1 MMEVC
6 GCREGKEWKY
16 GSQEVPELRYST
28 SLAPCAAPIELL
40 PPGLCENSSV
50 TPKLLQALPFS
61 QAPLSFSITNLTLPF
76 KGLDLP
82 S

>member
-6 GCREGKEWKY
+6 GCREGKDWKF
-16 GSQEVPELRYST
+16 GSQEVPELRYSS
-28 SLAPCAAPIELL
+28 SLAPCAAPIEVL
-40 PPGLCENSSV
+40 PPGLCENIRI

-61 QAPLSFSITNLTLPF
+61 QAPLSFSIIILTLPF
-76 KGLDLP
+76 KGLDLT